1 MHGIP
6 ELNDIVSVS
15 VVWVIIF
22 DPASL
27 TDSIMPGLLLTCIFT
42 HMGDYLLF
50 SYLRYKTALTS
61 WQKLKGDN

>member
-6 ELNDIVSVS
+6 ALNDRVSVS

-22 DPASL
+22 DPTFL
-27 TDSIMPGLLLTCIFT
+27 TDSIMPGLLLTCIST

-50 SYLRYKTALTS
+50 SYFKYKTALTS